1 MADVVGT
8 CNWRAIDAMG
18 TSKLWILVASTLDST
33 LAAGPRQLDAIDAVG
48 TSSWRV
54 ANAVGTSSW
63 RASDA
68 VGNANVVGAIAATS
82 ALASS
87 GMSTHFN
94 QFHETLVASFF
105 TIFMMI

>member
-48 TSSWRV
+48 TSSWR
-54 ANAVGTSSW
+54 
-63 RASDA
+63 ASDA
-68 VGNANVVGAIAATS
+68 VGNANVVGAVAATS